1 MHEINAVAVQR
12 DGLTGKS
19 IEELLLLVADAG
31 QGCRRQAMDRILA
44 MGLDAV
50 GHFLE
55 RAVRDDDQADLRN
68 GAMEVLVAF
77 GELAVPNLVKL
88 LKDDNEEVRNFS
100 TVMLGDIGSRTAVE
114 PLSEAL
120 RDPEANV
127 RHGAAE
133 ALGKIGD
140 YRAVEP
146 LREMTRSDFWDSFY
160 ALAALSALGG
170 ETVATGRP

>member
-1 MHEINAVAVQR
+1 MHETYAAAGAP
-12 DGLTGKS
+12 DGLAEKS
-19 IEELLLLVADAG
+19 VEELLLLVADGA
-31 QGCRRQAMDRILA
+31 QGCKQKAIERVLSL
-44 MGLDAV
+44 GLDAV
-50 GHFLE
+50 APSLE
-55 RAVRDDDQADLRN
+55 RAVRDDDHADLRN

-77 GELAVPNLVKL
+77 GGLAVPKLVQL

-100 TVMLGDIGSRTAVE
+100 TVMLGDIGSPTAVE

-140 YRAVEP
+140 CRAVGP
-146 LREMTRSDFWDSFY
+146 LREMIRSDFWDSFY
-160 ALAALSALGG
+160 ATSALSALAG
-170 ETVATGRP
+170 ESGAASRL